1 METLPIADIVINP
14 TLRYRLHTASPQ
26 LQRSIEQIGILVP
39 LLVARSTEGWV
50 LVDGHVRLE
59 VARNIPLEAVP
70 VKVAPDIPGGLIQS
84 VWQNH
89 AQQPLSVVEKARVL
103 FLLESMVTE
112 DELQELYEFL
122 EVPTRRMQLRL
133 REIAGYPI
141 TVQQYFH
148 EQQFSLKQ
156 IERLRSLSVEKL
168 LPWIELAS
176 QLRIKAPEF
185 QQIIEMVWDIAV
197 RENCSIEACYQQLG
211 IARILKGNWTIQ
223 QKVQRLKQHLMH
235 QRFPLLTRL
244 RKLLEERSQQLQ
256 RLSSLPMR
264 VQWDR
269 NLEELGVWIQFFVE
283 DVQDIK
289 KLEELAKNPEFV
301 SAVNFLLQTFTQTK
315 E

>member
-14 TLRYRLHTASPQ
+14 TFRYRLHTASPQ

-59 VARNIPLEAVP
+59 VARNIPLETVP
-70 VKVAPDIPGGLIQS
+70 VKAAPDIPRGLIQS

-89 AQQPLSVVEKARVL
+89 AQHPLSVVEKARVL
-103 FLLESMVTE
+103 VLLESMVTE
-112 DELQELYEFL
+112 DELQELYQFL

-133 REIAGYPI
+133 REIAGYPL

-156 IERLRSLSVEKL
+156 IERLRSLTVEKL

-176 QLRIKAPEF
+176 LLRIKAPEF

-223 QKVQRLKQHLMH
+223 QKVQRLKQHLMT

-256 RLSSLPMR
+256 QLSSLPMR

-301 SAVNFLLQTFTQTK
+301 SAVNLLLQTFTQTK